1 MNTFELVLYGL
12 FATINSFAICL
23 IIYILRKSLKNLKD
37 NLSNVVDYLEY
48 VSDRSDLVYLYIL
61 EVFIRELVKE
71 ERYEDAK
78 RTKEIFDKELNR
90 LNNKSWKQKC

>member
-12 FATINSFAICL
+12 FATINSFAIFL
-23 IIYILRKSLKNLKD
+23 IICILRKSLKDLKD
-37 NLSNVVDYLEY
+37 DLSSIVDYLKY
-48 VSDRSDLVYLYIL
+48 VSDRNDLVYLNLLQDLIH
-61 EVFIRELVKE
+61 RLVKE

-90 LNNKSWKQKC
+90 LNNKSWEQKN

>member
-12 FATINSFAICL
+12 FAVINSFAICL
-23 IIYILRKSLKNLKD
+23 IICILRKSLKDLKED
-37 NLSNVVDYLEY
+37 LSNIVDYLKY
-48 VSDRSDLVYLYIL
+48 VSDRNDLVYLNLLKDLIHRL
-61 EVFIRELVKE
+61 IKE

-90 LNNKSWKQKC
+90 LNNQSWKQKN